1 MYKVY
6 ETRLGGAKV
15 EPMTNS
21 GARKGIRMTAP
32 RSAEDAVTD
41 ALRTAIRQGVLAP
54 GERLAQAELAD
65 QLGVSRIPLRDALRR
80 LEMEGVVHI
89 GGRRGAWVTRLG
101 PADISEIYEMR
112 LILETRCTQ
121 YAVEALADG
130 DMERVIGLSVEM
142 DREDLSPLDG
152 FTARRSFYADLYRW
166 AGRPRMRRTVL
177 QLRDNVDRYHILSD
191 LAHSHEAH
199 EELRTRI
206 RAGDG
211 VGAAAVAKAHLEE
224 ARDDLLAA
232 MEQNGSTEADDE

>member
-1 MYKVY
+1 M
-6 ETRLGGAKV
+6 TDSGG
-15 EPMTNS
+15 
-21 GARKGIRMTAP
+21 RKGIEMTAP

-89 GGRRGAWVTRLG
+89 GGRRGAWVTKLG

-121 YAVEALADG
+121 YAVEALAD
-130 DMERVIGLSVEM
+130 DDIERIIGLSEEM
-142 DREDLSPLDG
+142 DRNDLSPLDG
-152 FTARRSFYADLYRW
+152 FTARRRFYAELYRW
-166 AGRPRMRRTVL
+166 ADRPRMRDTVL

-191 LAHSHEAH
+191 REHSHEAH
-199 EELRTRI
+199 EELRNRI
-206 RAGDG
+206 RARDG
-211 VGAAAVAKAHLEE
+211 AGAAAVAWGHLEE
-224 ARDDLLAA
+224 ARDDLLAT
-232 MEQNGSTEADDE
+232 MEQDGSSEVDDA

>member
-1 MYKVY
+1 MPCV
-6 ETRLGGAKV
+6 R
-15 EPMTNS
+15 PF
-21 GARKGIRMTAP
+21 ARVCLHRGSASP
-32 RSAEDAVTD
+32 RPNWRTSSVSAESHFVMRCVVLRWRASSILVVDA
-41 ALRTAIRQGVLAP
+41 AP
-54 GERLAQAELAD
+54 GSPGSARPT
-65 QLGVSRIPLRDALRR
+65 SP
-80 LEMEGVVHI
+80 
-89 GGRRGAWVTRLG
+89 
-101 PADISEIYEMR
+101 EIYEMR